1 MTSTP
6 SRLPAGTADQTG
18 CRLARGTAWRGVG
31 ATLVLATERLPAQA
45 RDRVVVRQRDGRG
58 RLTHVGQ
65 ITDYDAI
72 EVVVKARGRATPW
85 RIPVD
90 RTVSVTPVR
99 SAAHQDGARGHLGV
113 QLM

>member
-1 MTSTP
+1 M
-6 SRLPAGTADQTG
+6 
-18 CRLARGTAWRGVG
+18 
-31 ATLVLATERLPAQA
+31 LATERLPAQA

-90 RTVSVTPVR
+90 RIVSVTTVR
-99 SAAHQDGARGHLGV
+99 SAPHQAALNS
-113 QLM
+113 